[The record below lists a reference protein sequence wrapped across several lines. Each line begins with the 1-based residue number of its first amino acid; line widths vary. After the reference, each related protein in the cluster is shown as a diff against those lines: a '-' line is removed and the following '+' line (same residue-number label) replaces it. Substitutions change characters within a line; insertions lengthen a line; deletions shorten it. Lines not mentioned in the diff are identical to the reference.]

1 MRSVG
6 MLLDEGQEDQVV
18 DGMATRADGKWL
30 ASEVV
35 DIEPRQ
41 NGKGVILEARAMG
54 GVLFAKE
61 PLVIWTAHEFK
72 TALKSFERVKAYFEN
87 WDFLRKRVKTI
98 RSSTHSTEIILKG
111 TNGVG
116 VGATIAWLARSG
128 GSGRGF
134 AGVSPLFLDE
144 AFALTEEQMAAIMY
158 ATRAAPNPQVW
169 YMSSAPLKTSAVLRD
184 IVARG
189 RKSARA
195 PRKTR
200 GLVYYEWCATGDYG
214 KLYKIVEQNKALDDE
229 QAETPEGRE
238 LRAQLY
244 VMAAESNRAYGTRI
258 TEETI
263 VRDLRANGVE
273 QGLRE
278 GFGVYPE
285 LETGAAI
292 EAGHWLEL
300 QDVTSRRLGDVAL
313 GVDISPER
321 DWAAISLFGTRE
333 DEIGHAQLIHYGPVH
348 ELVPK
353 LAEYNGALRPIAIGM
368 GRGTYASLREDL
380 RARGMQTTEERARD
394 ADWPDEREPARGDV
408 FVCNATEMSAACAQI
423 IDATRHA
430 TLRVVPAQQLDDAVK
445 VGQTRRTGDTVAWA
459 RTDRAVDISALV
471 SLTVARR
478 SYYARAD
485 VMLTEDDYDVA
496 SSFG

>member
-6 MLLDEGQEDQVV
+6 MNLDPGQADQII
-18 DGMATRADGKWL
+18 DCMAERADGRWL
-30 ASEVV
+30 ASEIV

-41 NGKGVILEARAMG
+41 NGKGVVLEARAIG
-54 GVLFAKE
+54 GVMLAGE
-61 PLVIWTAHEFK
+61 PLVVWTAHEFK
-72 TALKSFERVKAYFEN
+72 TALKAFERVRAYFDN
-87 WDFLRKRVKTI
+87 FDHMRKRVKTI

-111 TNGVG
+111 GNGIP

-134 AGVSPLFLDE
+134 ASVSPLILDE
-144 AFALTEEQMAAIMY
+144 AYALTEEQVAAIVY
-158 ATRAAPNPQVW
+158 ATRAARNPQVI
-169 YMSSAPLKTSAVLRD
+169 YASSAPLKTSAVLRD
-184 IVARG
+184 VCARG

-195 PRKTR
+195 PKPAR
-200 GLVYYEWCATGDYG
+200 GLIYYEWCATGEYN
-214 KLYKIVEQNKALDDE
+214 KLLKLVEDNKALDDD
-229 QAETPEGRE
+229 AADAPSGRE
-238 LRAQLY
+238 LRAQLFAK
-244 VMAAESNRAYGTRI
+244 VAESNRAYGTRVVDESVI
-258 TEETI
+258 RE
-263 VRDLRANGVE
+263 LRLAGAE
-273 QGLRE
+273 QFLRE
-278 GFGVYPE
+278 GLGVYPE

-321 DWAAISLFGTRE
+321 DWAAISLFGARE
-333 DEIGHAQLIHYGPVH
+333 DEIGHGQLIHYGPVDG
-348 ELVPK
+348 LVAK
-353 LAEYNGALRPIAIGM
+353 LAEYNDALRPIAIGM
-368 GRGTYASLREDL
+368 GRGTYASLRDDL

-408 FVCNATEMSAACAQI
+408 FVCGATEMSAACAQI
-423 IDATRHA
+423 IDASRHA
-430 TLRVVPAQQLDDAVK
+430 TMRIVPAQQLDDAVR
-445 VGQTRRTGDTVAWA
+445 VAQTRRSGDTVAWA

-478 SYYARAD
+478 SYFARAS
-485 VMLTEDDYDVA
+485 VMEQEEDYDVA